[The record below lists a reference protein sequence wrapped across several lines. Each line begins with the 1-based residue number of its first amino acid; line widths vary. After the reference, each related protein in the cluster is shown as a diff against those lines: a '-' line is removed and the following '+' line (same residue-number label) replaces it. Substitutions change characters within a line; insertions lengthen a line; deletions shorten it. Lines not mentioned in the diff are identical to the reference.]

1 MKPSPIDIL
10 ARLRD
15 VRPNGAGWTA
25 KCPAH
30 EDGQNSLSISRGD
43 GKWLVHCHAGC
54 AWQEIIAAIGVLPR
68 DLFDPDDRKRGRGMS
83 IPPNNRATV
92 QPPTPQAEG

>member
-1 MKPSPIDIL
+1 MKPSRVDIL
-10 ARLRD
+10 ARLKD
-15 VRPNGAGWTA
+15 VRRNGTGWTA

-54 AWQEIIAAIGVLPR
+54 GWQEIIAAIGVLPR
-68 DLFDPDDRKRGRGMS
+68 DLFDDQKGGGGCLSPKTTTQPCNHPHRLRG
-83 IPPNNRATV
+83 
-92 QPPTPQAEG
+92 

>member
-1 MKPSPIDIL
+1 MKPSPVDIL
-10 ARLRD
+10 VRLKD

-30 EDGQNSLSISRGD
+30 EDGQNSLSIHRRD

-54 AWQEIIAAIGVLPR
+54 GWQEIIAAIGVLPR
-68 DLFDPDDRKRGRGMS
+68 DLFDDRKGGGRCLS
-83 IPPNNRATV
+83 PKTTV
-92 QPPTPQAEG
+92 QPCNHPHRLRG